1 MSVGG
6 YSLYGLYEFVP
17 YVTFAVAFLVFVLRC
32 RLSVCGIFL
41 WTIFIAFACSR
52 LAVFRLIGDASLHPF
67 GVPEPLVRV
76 LDVAYFGT
84 ILLAALAVPFFFWRS
99 RLKAFVLPAVSYSV
113 SLWGVLNA
121 VAVPVV
127 REYAVES
134 GRVPPSLDGYRIVHI
149 SDIHA
154 YCGCRRW
161 HTQEI
166 VDVANRLDADLI
178 CLTGDFADGHPN
190 DCADWIAPLLSLKA
204 KDGVYAVT
212 GNHEFD
218 ADVNPVRDWC
228 AFYAKWGV
236 PFLRNGC
243 AFPRAGLALGGVD
256 DEAVALSKPGA
267 ERYGDA
273 PDVAKAF
280 ASATNGEFRVL
291 LQHQPVDA
299 ERNMAEHRID
309 LQLSGHLHGGFMPV
323 MKGRIARV
331 NGRIGG
337 FYKIGSGFL
346 CVSAGCGPWG
356 GFPLRYCTPLEIG
369 LITLK
374 HTKKGEGK

>member
-17 YVTFAVAFLVFVLRC
+17 YVTFAVAFLAFVLRC
-32 RLSVCGIFL
+32 RLSGRGVFL
-41 WTIFIAFACSR
+41 WTVFLVLACSR
-52 LAVFRLIGDASLHPF
+52 LAVFRLIGGATLHPL
-67 GVPEPLVRV
+67 GVPEPLVHV

-84 ILLAALAVPFFFWRS
+84 ILLAAFSVPIFFWRS
-99 RLKAFVLPAVSYSV
+99 RLKAFVLPAVAYSV
-113 SLWGVLNA
+113 ALVGVLNA
-121 VAVPVV
+121 IAVPVV
-127 REYAVES
+127 REYAFAS
-134 GRVPPSLDGYRIVHI
+134 ARVPPSLDGYRIVHI

-166 VDVANRLDADLI
+166 VDVANRLDADLV
-178 CLTGDFADGHPN
+178 CLTGDFADGRPE

-218 ADVNPVRDWC
+218 ASVNPVREWC
-228 AFYAKWGV
+228 SFYAKWGV

-243 AFPRAGLALGGVD
+243 VFPRAGLALGGVD
-256 DEAVALSKPGA
+256 DESVALPKPGA

-273 PDVAKAF
+273 PDVARAF

-291 LQHQPVDA
+291 LRHQPTI
-299 ERNMAEHRID
+299 ETEGGGPFD
-309 LQLSGHLHGGFMPV
+309 LQLSGHIHGGFMP
-323 MKGRIARV
+323 GLRHRAANGYDERILGLYRV
-331 NGRIGG
+331 GKTTI
-337 FYKIGSGFL
+337 

-356 GFPLRYCTPLEIG
+356 GFPLRYRTPLEIG

-374 HTKKGEGK
+374 CAKKGNEK